1 MAQNF
6 QLSCSQ
12 TFVSLEAFDNTLAR
26 LNRIFRALL
35 LVNADV
41 CELSS
46 LDVIFFSEDVRWT
59 LDHLRKFIFLIGLAI
74 VVRSSTVCLRIVSS
88 AWTEND
94 LIVTAPVFVLLSLVS
109 MLWTFRWGNEPTLTC
124 RHISIWNNICWQQTT
139 YRRRCRVSHLDVDD
153 PWRRYILLLLLFNAY
168 LWLFLSVVLFR
179 LGYNAV
185 AHNFFL
191 Y

>member
-6 QLSCSQ
+6 QLGCSQ

-35 LVNADV
+35 LVNTDV
-41 CELSS
+41 CELSC
-46 LDVIFFSEDVRWT
+46 LDVIFFFEDVRWT

-74 VVRSSTVCLRIVSS
+74 VVRSSTVYLRIVSS

-124 RHISIWNNICWQQTT
+124 HHISI
-139 YRRRCRVSHLDVDD
+139 
-153 PWRRYILLLLLFNAY
+153 
-168 LWLFLSVVLFR
+168 
-179 LGYNAV
+179 
-185 AHNFFL
+185 
-191 Y
+191 